1 MKAMKIS
8 EGEDDEGGGDEDEDG
23 GGVEGEKDSKGGGDE
38 SDSEDDDGGVDN
50 EDDGGDEGDEDGEG
64 DDDEDDGGDEDGEGD
79 EGGLELSCSCFRVNG
94 AECLDVAEHV
104 SGQNQDQVEFYI
116 SARGRARPPS
126 ARRKPS
132 RRSPAGSRPF
142 RTVSTL
148 GSRGRCSPEVMSHI
162 LFRVKKTLLGSLS
175 RRTARFDLGSRVT
188 VPPRNC
194 CFQEGRD

>member
-38 SDSEDDDGGVDN
+38 SDSEDDDG
-50 EDDGGDEGDEDGEG
+50 G

-175 RRTARFDLGSRVT
+175 
-188 VPPRNC
+188 
-194 CFQEGRD
+194 